1 MREDVHLF
9 MKIDNLDKQILNYLQ
24 NDARIAASHIADE
37 LKISIPTVTER
48 IKKLTQAGVIKGF
61 HASLNPKMLDLD
73 ISAIITIISDSS
85 DHYKEVIELA
95 KNTIE
100 VVQCFSTTGK
110 GSHTLIVI
118 AKNSQALEELLRR
131 IQSWPGVSR
140 TETQVILSSY
150 DINKN
155 SYEIN

>member
-1 MREDVHLF
+1 
-9 MKIDNLDKQILNYLQ
+9 MKIDDYDRSILNFLQ
-24 NDARIAASHIADE
+24 SDARIAASHIADQ

-48 IKKLTQAGVIKGF
+48 IKKLMEAGIIKGF
-61 HASLNPKMLDLD
+61 HASIDPKMLGLD
-73 ISAIITIISDSS
+73 VSAIITIISESS
-85 DHYKEVIELA
+85 EHYKDVINLAKETSEVI
-95 KNTIE
+95 
-100 VVQCFSTTGK
+100 QCFSTTGK

-118 AKNSQALEELLRR
+118 AKNSQALEELLRK

-155 SYEIN
+155 SYENK

>member
-1 MREDVHLF
+1 
-9 MKIDNLDKQILNYLQ
+9 MKIDSFDRSILNFLQ
-24 NDARIAASHIADE
+24 SDARIAASHIADE

-48 IKKLTQAGVIKGF
+48 IKKLMEAGVIKGF
-61 HASLNPKMLDLD
+61 HASIDPKMLGLD
-73 ISAIITIISDSS
+73 VSAIITIISESS
-85 DHYKEVIELA
+85 EHYKEVIKLA
-95 KNTIE
+95 KETSGVI
-100 VVQCFSTTGK
+100 QCFSTTGK

-118 AKNSQALEELLRR
+118 AKNSLALEELLRK

-155 SYEIN
+155 SYEIK